1 MEAVR
6 ATQAVRDHQMSAR
19 KKSRASPV
27 REAMAPEMATPTNPP
42 TAGRID

>member
-6 ATQAVRDHQMSAR
+6 AMHAVRYHQMSAR

-27 REAMAPEMATPTNPP
+27 RDAM
-42 TAGRID
+42 GD